1 MKELMIYLK
10 TTETCN
16 LNCKHCFTNG
26 SNGSKIY
33 WNHVKVSDWLKRL
46 SKSTFDVPH
55 VHLEFHGG
63 EPFLA
68 DIESLQYVYDNCKDL
83 WKSQSWGV
91 TTNLTFKLT
100 QGIIDFIQGPLGNR
114 VGTSWDP
121 DIRFANPKQYDLWR
135 KNVTT
140 LISLGVDIKL
150 FVSVTKGTIAIEP
163 IELLEWVKDLGV
175 KELALERLTMNGS
188 AKQNLNIFPT
198 NIEQDQ
204 WFLKMHHQSQQYGA
218 RDWFNNEFLESVYDK
233 FEKGYISGGTFCRD
247 CEEKLFTLNADGTI
261 AGCPNSA
268 PEAYFGNINQD
279 IEELLNSP
287 QRLENIACERARDS
301 RCYDCE
307 VFQYCNSDCHQ
318 LEWQNDICGAP
329 KSLMFELS
337 QINMHMKKKII
348 NIKELKCQ

>member
-1 MKELMIYLK
+1 MKELSIYLK

-33 WNHVKVSDWLKRL
+33 WNYKKVSDWLKRL
-46 SKSTFDVPH
+46 QKALPDAPH
-55 VHLEFHGG
+55 VHLDFHGG

-68 DIESLQYVYDNCKDL
+68 DIETLQYVYDNCKDL

-100 QGIIDFIQGPLGNR
+100 QEIIDFIQGPLKNR

-135 KNVTT
+135 KNVQT
-140 LISLGVDIKL
+140 LANLGVDIKL
-150 FVSVTKGTIAIEP
+150 FVSVTRGTIAIQP
-163 IELLEWVKDLGV
+163 LELLEWVRDLGV

-188 AKQNLNIFPT
+188 AKQNLDIFPT
-198 NIEQDQ
+198 NIEQDK
-204 WFLKMHHQSQQYGA
+204 WFLEMHHQSELAGA
-218 RDWFNNEFLESVYDK
+218 RGWFANEFLESVYNK
-233 FEKGYISGGTFCRD
+233 FELGYTGAGTFCRD

-268 PEAYFGNINQD
+268 PEAFFGHIDQD
-279 IEELLNSP
+279 IQELLNSP
-287 QRLENIACERARDS
+287 QRLENIACERARDP
-301 RCYDCE
+301 RCYACE

-318 LEWQNDICGAP
+318 LEWQGDICGAP
-329 KSLMFELS
+329 KSLMKFLS
-337 QINMHMKKKII
+337 KPKKNII
-348 NIKELKCQ
+348 PIKVMENV